1 MRRFFVLSALAFLML
16 STLLNDPVFSQNVV
30 SEAMATE
37 APAPVTN
44 PTPEVAIIPE
54 PVSVTKGEGHYIL
67 PANVIVQ
74 APALPELKQAVA
86 LLQERLSAATGSFVS
101 IISAP
106 AASANI
112 KLILYEKAHHL
123 LGDEGYQLSVTPSFI
138 TIKANKPAGL
148 FYGAQSLLQLFPA
161 AIESREKVENTEWTA
176 PCVEITDYPRL
187 GWRGLMFD
195 VARHFFTK
203 EEVKQYIDAMVRY
216 KYNVLHLH
224 LTDDEGW
231 RIEIKGLPR
240 LTEVG
245 AWSVKKVGEFGNF
258 IPPAADEPRNYGGF
272 YTQEDIKELVQY
284 AKERFVNILPE
295 IDVPGHSLAAIS
307 SYPELSCTPGAENY
321 RVRSGERIM
330 DWSRGAPPTALV
342 DNTLCPANEKVY
354 SFLDTVITQVAALF
368 PFGYIHMG
376 GDEAPFNFWEK
387 NEAIKALMQK
397 EGLKDMHQ
405 VQGYFEKR
413 VQKIVESKGK
423 KFIGWDEILNG
434 NMPPS
439 AAVMSWRGMKYGIQ
453 AAQKKHEVIMSPTDY
468 AYLDYMQADAITEP
482 RVYASLRLSK
492 SYEFEPVPAGV
503 DPKYIKGGQ
512 ANLWTEQ
519 VYNIRQAEY
528 MTWPRGM
535 AIAESVWSPAEKKN
549 WPNFFGRVEQHF
561 KRLDASET
569 KYAPSVYDPIF
580 KVSRS
585 ADRQLQVELSTEVA
599 GLDIYYS
606 FDNSFPD
613 RFYPKY
619 TEKLT
624 PPKDATM
631 LKVITYRGKTP
642 VGRMM
647 NMPVEELNKRARR

>member
-1 MRRFFVLSALAFLML
+1 MKRFFLFLSC
-16 STLLNDPVFSQNVV
+16 LLISHYTFSQNAL
-30 SEAMATE
+30 SESA
-37 APAPVTN
+37 APAEAAVAIN
-44 PTPEVAIIPE
+44 NTPPEIAIIPE
-54 PVSVTKGEGHYIL
+54 PVSVVKSEGHFIL
-67 PANVIVQ
+67 PANVTIQCVA
-74 APALPELKQAVA
+74 APETQQLLAF
-86 LLQERLSAATGSFVS
+86 LQEKLSVATGSYVS
-101 IISAP
+101 IVSTASAP
-106 AASANI
+106 ANI
-112 KLILYEKAHHL
+112 KLLLNEKAN
-123 LGDEGYQLSVTPSFI
+123 QLTVTPNHV

-148 FYGAQSLLQLFPA
+148 SYGVQSLLQLFPA
-161 AIESREKVENTEWTA
+161 AIESKEKVEDIEWKA
-176 PCVEITDYPRL
+176 PCVEVTDYPRL

-203 EEVKQYIDAMVRY
+203 QEVKQYIDAMVRY

-231 RIEIKGLPR
+231 RIEIKGLPK

-258 IPPAADEPRNYGGF
+258 IPPAPDEPRNYGGF
-272 YTQEDIKELVQY
+272 YTQEDIKELVKY
-284 AKERFVNILPE
+284 AKDRFVNILPE
-295 IDVPGHSLAAIS
+295 IDVPGHSLAAIV
-307 SYPELSCTPGAENY
+307 SYPELSCTPGVENY

-354 SFLDTVITQVAALF
+354 TFLDTIITQVAALF
-368 PFGYIHMG
+368 PFEYIHMG

-423 KFIGWDEILNG
+423 KFMGWDEILNG
-434 NMPPS
+434 DIPSS
-439 AAVMSWRGMKYGIQ
+439 AAVMSWRGMKYGIE
-453 AAQKKHEVIMSPTDY
+453 ASKNKHELVMSPTDY
-468 AYLDYMQADAITEP
+468 AYLDYMQADPITEP
-482 RVYASLRLSK
+482 KVYASLRLSK
-492 SYEFEPVPAGV
+492 TYEFDPLPASA

-519 VYNIRQAEY
+519 IYNIRQAEY

-535 AIAESVWSPAEKKN
+535 AIAES
-549 WPNFFGRVEQHF
+549 
-561 KRLDASET
+561 

-585 ADRQLQVELSTEVA
+585 ADGQLLVELGTEIE

-619 TEKLT
+619 TEKIT

-631 LKVITYRGKTP
+631 LKVITYRDKMP
-642 VGRMM
+642 VGRML
-647 NMPVEELNKRARR
+647 NMPVEELNKRAGRK

>member
-1 MRRFFVLSALAFLML
+1 MKNFFLFLSCFLI
-16 STLLNDPVFSQNVV
+16 SNYTFSQNAL
-30 SEAMATE
+30 SESAGATE
-37 APAPVTN
+37 IAITNHAAP
-44 PTPEVAIIPE
+44 EIAIIPE
-54 PVSVTKGEGHYIL
+54 PVSVVKSEGYFIL
-67 PANVIVQ
+67 PANVTIQCAPTPEVQ
-74 APALPELKQAVA
+74 Q
-86 LLQERLSAATGSFVS
+86 LLAFMQERFSVPTGSYVS
-101 IISAP
+101 VVGSTNS
-106 AASANI
+106 SANI
-112 KLILYEKAHHL
+112 KLLINEKANHA
-123 LGDEGYQLSVTPSFI
+123 LGNEGYQLQVTPNYI

-148 FYGAQSLLQLFPA
+148 FYGVQSLLQLFPA
-161 AIESREKVENTEWTA
+161 AIESKEKVEDIEWKA

-203 EEVKQYIDAMVRY
+203 DEVKQYIDAMVRY
-216 KYNVLHLH
+216 KYNILHLH

-231 RIEIKGLPR
+231 RIEIKGLPK

-258 IPPAADEPRNYGGF
+258 IPPAPDEPRNYGGF
-272 YTQEDIKELVQY
+272 YTQEDIKELVKY
-284 AKERFVNILPE
+284 AKDRFVNIMPE
-295 IDVPGHSLAAIS
+295 IDVPAHSLAAIA
-307 SYPELSCTPGAENY
+307 SYPELSCTTGAENY

-368 PFGYIHMG
+368 PFEYIHMG
-376 GDEAPFNFWEK
+376 GDESPFNFWEK
-387 NEAIKALMQK
+387 SEAIKALMQK

-423 KFIGWDEILNG
+423 KFMGWDEILNG
-434 NMPPS
+434 NIPSS
-439 AAVMSWRGMKYGIQ
+439 AAVMSWRGLKYGIE
-453 AAQKKHEVIMSPTDY
+453 ASRNKHEVVMSPTDY
-468 AYLDYMQADAITEP
+468 AYLDYMQADVITEP
-482 RVYASLRLSK
+482 KVYASLRLSK
-492 SYEFEPVPAGV
+492 TYEFDPVPASA

-535 AIAESVWSPAEKKN
+535 SIAESVWSPATKKN
-549 WPNFFGRVEQHF
+549 WPNFIGRVEQHF
-561 KRLDASET
+561 KRLDVAET

-585 ADRQLQVELSTEVA
+585 ADRQVLVELSTEIE

-613 RFYPKY
+613 HFYPKY

-631 LKVITYRGKTP
+631 LKVITYRDKIP
-642 VGRMM
+642 VGRMLS
-647 NMPVEELNKRARR
+647 MPVEELNKRAGRK

>member
-1 MRRFFVLSALAFLML
+1 MKNILSLLCFCLL
-16 STLLNDPVFSQNVV
+16 SCAVIGQTSVSPPPISLEIPDPVKPLPQ
-30 SEAMATE
+30 EI
-37 APAPVTN
+37 
-44 PTPEVAIIPE
+44 AIIPE
-54 PVSVTKGEGHYIL
+54 PVTLVKHEGHFTL
-67 PANVIVQ
+67 PANVTIQ
-74 APALPELKQAVA
+74 CPAIPETHQLLVFLK
-86 LLQERLSAATGSFVS
+86 ERLSIPTGSYVS
-101 IISAP
+101 TTSSKSVI
-106 AASANI
+106 ANI
-112 KLILYEKAHHL
+112 KLSLNDKTDPIL
-123 LGDEGYQLSVTPSFI
+123 GTEGYQLSVTPKHIS
-138 TIKANKPAGL
+138 IKANKPAGL
-148 FYGAQSLLQLFPA
+148 FYGVQSLLQLFPV
-161 AIESREKVENTEWTA
+161 AIESKELMEGIEWKA
-176 PCVEITDYPRL
+176 PCVEVTDYPRL

-203 EEVKQYIDAMVRY
+203 DEVKQYIDAMVRY

-231 RIEIKGLPR
+231 RIEIKGLPK

-258 IPPAADEPRNYGGF
+258 TPPTADEPRNYGGF
-272 YTQEDIKELVQY
+272 YTQEDIKELVKY

-295 IDVPGHSLAAIS
+295 IDVPGHSLAAIA

-321 RVRSGERIM
+321 KVRSGERIM
-330 DWSRGAPPTALV
+330 DWSRGAPPLAMV

-354 SFLDTVITQVAALF
+354 PFLDTIITQIAALF
-368 PFGYIHMG
+368 PFEYIHMG
-376 GDEAPFNFWEK
+376 GDEAPFNYWEK
-387 NEAIKALMQK
+387 SDAVKALMLK

-413 VQKIVESKGK
+413 IQKMVEAKGK
-423 KFIGWDEILNG
+423 KFIGWDEILNDDLS
-434 NMPPS
+434 PS
-439 AAVMSWRGMKYGIQ
+439 VAVMAWRGIKYGVE
-453 AAQKKHEVIMSPTDY
+453 AAKKQHEVVMTPTAF

-492 SYEFEPVPAGV
+492 AYEFEPVPAEV

-512 ANLWTEQ
+512 GNLWTEQ
-519 VYNIRQAEY
+519 VFNIRQAEY

-535 AIAESVWSPAEKKN
+535 AIAESLWSPPAKKN
-549 WPNFFGRVEQHF
+549 WLNFFGRVEQHF
-561 KRLDASET
+561 KRLDMAET

-585 ADRQLQVELSTEVA
+585 ADKQLQIELSTEVP

-642 VGRMM
+642 IGRMM
-647 NMPVEELNKRARR
+647 NMPIEELNKRAGKK

>member
-1 MRRFFVLSALAFLML
+1 MKNFLSFLCFCLISYATFAQNSVPQVTIPTENPGL
-16 STLLNDPVFSQNVV
+16 SS
-30 SEAMATE
+30 
-37 APAPVTN
+37 
-44 PTPEVAIIPE
+44 TPPEIAIIPE
-54 PVSVTKGEGHYIL
+54 PVEIVKTEGYFIL
-67 PANVIVQ
+67 PANLTIQ
-74 APALPELKQAVA
+74 CDATPETHQVLTF
-86 LLQERLSAATGSFVS
+86 LQDRLSIPTGSYVS
-101 IISAP
+101 SISTKSETAQ
-106 AASANI
+106 I
-112 KLILYEKAHHL
+112 KLL
-123 LGDEGYQLSVTPSFI
+123 LNDKINHTLGNEGYQLTVTPNLI
-138 TIKANKPAGL
+138 TIKANKAAGL
-148 FYGAQSLLQLFPA
+148 FYGVQSLLQLFPP
-161 AIESREKVENTEWTA
+161 AIESKEIAEGIEWKA
-176 PCVEITDYPRL
+176 PCVAITDYPRL

-203 EEVKQYIDAMVRY
+203 NEVKQYIDAMVRY
-216 KYNVLHLH
+216 KYNILHLH

-231 RIEIKGLPR
+231 RIEIKGLPK
-240 LTEVG
+240 LTEIG
-245 AWSVKKVGEFGNF
+245 AWSVKKIGDFGTF
-258 IPPAADEPRNYGGF
+258 PAPAADEPRNYGGF

-295 IDVPGHSLAAIS
+295 IDVPGHSLATIS

-321 RVRSGERIM
+321 KVRSGERIM

-368 PFGYIHMG
+368 PFEYIHMG

-387 NEAIKALMQK
+387 NDAIKALMQK

-434 NMPPS
+434 AMSPD
-439 AAVMSWRGMKYGIQ
+439 AAVMAWRGTKYGV
-453 AAQKKHEVIMSPTDY
+453 AAANMKHEVVMSPTEF

-492 SYEFEPVPAGV
+492 AYQFEPIPAGV

-535 AIAESVWSPAEKKN
+535 AIAESVWSPAAKKN

-585 ADRQLQVELSTEVA
+585 ADRQLQIELSSEVE

-613 RFYPKY
+613 HFYPKY
-619 TEKLT
+619 MEKLT

-631 LKVITYRGKTP
+631 LRVITYRGKKP
-642 VGRMM
+642 IGRMM
-647 NMPVEELNKRARR
+647 NMPIEELSKRAGRK

>member
-1 MRRFFVLSALAFLML
+1 MKNFLSVLCFCLISGIVIGQ
-16 STLLNDPVFSQNVV
+16 SSIPQSGITNENSSSSNIP
-30 SEAMATE
+30 SEI
-37 APAPVTN
+37 
-44 PTPEVAIIPE
+44 AIIPE
-54 PVSVTKGEGHYIL
+54 PVEMVKKEGHFIL
-67 PANVIVQ
+67 PANVTIQ
-74 APALPELKQAVA
+74 CAATPEMHQVLNF
-86 LLQERLSAATGSFVS
+86 LQERLSVPTGSYVS
-101 IISAP
+101 SVTGKSENAQ
-106 AASANI
+106 I
-112 KLILYEKAHHL
+112 KLL
-123 LGDEGYQLSVTPSFI
+123 LNDRTNQTLGNEGYQLSVTPNHI
-138 TIKANKPAGL
+138 IIKANKAAGL
-148 FYGAQSLLQLFPA
+148 FYGVQSLIQLFPA
-161 AIESREKVENTEWTA
+161 AIESKEAVEAIEWKV
-176 PCVEITDYPRL
+176 PCVEVTDYPRL

-203 EEVKQYIDAMVRY
+203 NEVKQYIDAMVRY
-216 KYNVLHLH
+216 KYNILHLH

-231 RIEIKGLPR
+231 RIEIKGLPK

-245 AWSVKKVGEFGNF
+245 AWSVKKVGDFGTF
-258 IPPAADEPRNYGGF
+258 SAPAADEPRNYGGF

-307 SYPELSCTPGAENY
+307 SYPELSCTPGSENY
-321 RVRSGERIM
+321 KVRSGERIM
-330 DWSRGAPPTALV
+330 DWSRGAPPIALI

-354 SFLDTVITQVAALF
+354 TFLDTVITQVAALF
-368 PFGYIHMG
+368 PFEYIHMG

-387 NEAIKALMQK
+387 NDAIKALMQK
-397 EGLKDMHQ
+397 EGLKNMHQ

-423 KFIGWDEILNG
+423 RFIGWDEILNDEMLTG
-434 NMPPS
+434 T
-439 AAVMSWRGMKYGIQ
+439 AVMAWRGTKYGV
-453 AAQKKHEVIMSPTDY
+453 AAAKKQHEVVMSPTEF
-468 AYLDYMQADAITEP
+468 AYLDYMQADPITEP

-492 SYEFEPVPAGV
+492 SYEFDPVPAGI

-535 AIAESVWSPAEKKN
+535 AIAESVWSPASKKN

-561 KRLDASET
+561 KRLDIAET

-580 KVSRS
+580 TVSRS
-585 ADRQLQVELSTEVA
+585 ADKQLLISLGTEVA

-613 RFYPKY
+613 HFYPKY

-631 LKVITYRGKTP
+631 MRVITYRGKTP
-642 VGRMM
+642 IGRMM
-647 NMPVEELNKRARR
+647 NMPIEELNKRAGRK